1 MLARPVD
8 ATSHEVHVS
17 IHPASTRPNR
27 PNRPVPTDRWMSLGP
42 ASRLVG
48 VDPDTL
54 RRWANEG
61 RVEVF
66 VTPGRH
72 RRFDRRALERLAA
85 TGRGEPRSL
94 ASLGASPARLTR
106 AYRRSYTD
114 DAPARQAT
122 ADATGD
128 RESYRRDGR
137 RLVAALI
144 AHLDADRR
152 NDDARRE
159 TEAEAV
165 ALVDALAR
173 RLRAGGLSLT
183 EGIALF
189 VAGRR
194 PFLAELARL
203 GQRRTLDS
211 PRLAEL
217 YADATSL
224 LDRLLLRLVETYQEE
239 AG

>member
-1 MLARPVD
+1 MSVPPISARP
-8 ATSHEVHVS
+8 S
-17 IHPASTRPNR
+17 RR
-27 PNRPVPTDRWMSLGP
+27 GRPVPAERWLSLGP

-72 RRFDRRALERLAA
+72 RRFDRRTLERLAS
-85 TGRGEPRSL
+85 TGRRGTPSL
-94 ASLGASPARLTR
+94 ASLGASPERLTR
-106 AYRRSYTD
+106 VYRRSYTG
-114 DAPARQAT
+114 DAPARQVMS
-122 ADATGD
+122 DATGD
-128 RESYRRDGR
+128 RERYRHDGR
-137 RLVAALI
+137 RLVETLI

-152 NDDARRE
+152 DETARRE

-165 ALVDALAR
+165 ALVDAFAR
-173 RLRAGGLSLT
+173 RLRASGLSLT

-189 VAGRR
+189 MTGRR
-194 PFLAELARL
+194 PFVAELARL
-203 GQRRTLDS
+203 GRRRTLDS
-211 PRLAEL
+211 ARLGEL
-217 YADATSL
+217 YADATGL
-224 LDRLLLRLVETYQEE
+224 LDRLLLRLIDTYQEA